1 MDRVEQARKMIYAS
15 APGSALLITDFRGMR
30 YDKQRTD
37 YALRFSKDIKPYVHK
52 SALLGVEGLKKVIF
66 QSLLIFTGRTNLQ
79 TFSDAKQALDWL
91 IG

>member
-37 YALRFSKDIKPYVHK
+37 YALRFSKDIKPYVKK
-52 SALLGVEGLKKVIF
+52 SALPGVEGLKKVIF
-66 QSLLIFTGRTNLQ
+66 QSLLIFPVGPACRRFPTRNRPLTG
-79 TFSDAKQALDWL
+79 
-91 IG
+91 